1 MCRRE
6 IYGEVDVRE
15 FAANDVHIFVRYAR
29 LPIPELGLIAATRG
43 MLGAGIALLL
53 SDRIS
58 AEKRKKL
65 GWPLVAIGVISTAPL
80 IWDVLKRRDSE

>member
-1 MCRRE
+1 MHRE
-6 IYGEVDVRE
+6 NLRNVNLRALGP
-15 FAANDVHIFVRYAR
+15 NDVQTVMRYAR

-58 AEKRKKL
+58 AEKRRKI
-65 GWPLVAIGVISTAPL
+65 GWPLVAIGVLSTAPL
-80 IWDVLKRRDSE
+80 VWDVLKRRASE